1 MREDAVAFLNERTRE
16 EVRGMLAGLS
26 GEVSLLLFTGGE
38 ECLYCDETRQLL
50 EEVAGLSDRLRLEVR
65 DAERERETAEHYG
78 IDKTAL
84 VVQGEKDH
92 GIRFYGIPSG
102 YEFATLLETI
112 RLVSRNDPELS
123 PELLARVG
131 QITRPV
137 HLQVFVTPTCPYC
150 PQAVVAA
157 HKLALASEHIRA
169 DMVEATEFP
178 ELAQRY
184 RVMGVPRTV
193 LADGEAIEGA
203 VPTEHL
209 VEWLLA
215 EVGVGA

>member
-1 MREDAVAFLNERTRE
+1 VEFLNEKTRG
-16 EVRGMLAGLS
+16 EVREMLSGLS

-38 ECLYCDETRQLL
+38 ECLYCNETRQLL
-50 EEVAGLSDRLRLEVR
+50 EEIAGLSDRLRLELRNIAR
-65 DAERERETAEHYG
+65 DREVAEHYG
-78 IDKTAL
+78 VDKTPAL
-84 VVQGEKDH
+84 VVQGEKDQ
-92 GIRFYGIPSG
+92 GIRFFGIPSG
-102 YEFATLLETI
+102 YEFGTLLETI
-112 RLVSRNDPELS
+112 RLVSGNDPELS
-123 PELLARVG
+123 PELLEKVG
-131 QITRPV
+131 RIGRPV

-178 ELAQRY
+178 DLARRF

-193 LADGEAIEGA
+193 LGEEEAIEGA

-209 VEWLLA
+209 VEWILS
-215 EVGVGA
+215 EVGPGA